1 MRPLRS
7 PYLRLAS
14 LLLPLAGSGCV
25 VVADNQLHRDDAGK
39 TIVIPAGQG
48 RAYDD
53 YHYAPAV
60 RVGDTVIVSGIPAGG
75 EGSYEDQIRRMFERA
90 RKTLEAADAKLADV
104 VEINTFHAQPKD
116 SAAFNAEFER
126 FLKVHKEYFPEGY
139 PAWTAVG
146 TTALLAPG
154 AVVEMRLVA
163 VTGAGRSL
171 RVQRQD

>member
-1 MRPLRS
+1 MSSRSPLRLTL
-7 PYLRLAS
+7 PA
-14 LLLPLAGSGCV
+14 LLLPLLTSGCV
-25 VVADNQLHRDDAGK
+25 VVTDNAIGSETARK

-48 RAYDD
+48 EAYDA

-75 EGSYEDQIRRMFERA
+75 PGSYEDQVRRMFERA
-90 RKTLEAADAKLADV
+90 QKVLEAAGANLSDV
-104 VEINTFHAQPKD
+104 VEINSFHAQPRD
-116 SAAFNAEFER
+116 SAAFNTEFER
-126 FLKVHKEYFPEGY
+126 FLKIHKEYFPSGY

-163 VTGAGRSL
+163 VVGAGRSEKIKRL
-171 RVQRQD
+171 D

>member
-1 MRPLRS
+1 MPLS
-7 PYLRLAS
+7 AQTRLAFAA
-14 LLLPLAGSGCV
+14 LLPLLASGCV
-25 VVADNQLHRDDAGK
+25 VVTDNAVGSGTARK

-48 RAYDD
+48 EAYDR

-75 EGSYEDQIRRMFERA
+75 PGSYEDQVRRMFERA
-90 RKTLEAADAKLADV
+90 KKVLEAAGAEMSDV

-126 FLKVHKEYFPEGY
+126 FLVLHKEYFPSGY

-154 AVVEMRLVA
+154 AVLEMRLVA
-163 VTGAGRSL
+163 VIGAGGKLKVVRH
-171 RVQRQD
+171 D

>member
-1 MRPLRS
+1 MPRPQLR
-7 PYLRLAS
+7 LALAS
-14 LLLPLAGSGCV
+14 LLLPLLASGCV
-25 VVADNQLHRDDAGK
+25 VVADNTSDSGDSPRK
-39 TIVIPAGQG
+39 TIIIPAGQG
-48 RAYDD
+48 QAYDD

-75 EGSYEDQIRRMFERA
+75 TGSYEDQVRHMFDRA
-90 RKTLEAADAKLADV
+90 RKVLEAAGANLSDV

-126 FLKVHKEYFPEGY
+126 FLKVHREYFPSGY

-154 AVVEMRLVA
+154 AVLEMRLVA
-163 VTGAGRSL
+163 VIGAGRSE
-171 RVQRQD
+171 RIKRFD

>member
-1 MRPLRS
+1 MPMRFLHPV
-7 PYLRLAS
+7 ATA
-14 LLLPLAGSGCV
+14 LLLPLLAGGCV
-25 VVADNQLHRDDAGK
+25 VVTDNAISGSPGRK
-39 TIVIPAGQG
+39 TIVIPAGQD

-60 RVGDTVIVSGIPAGG
+60 RAGDTVIVSGIPAGG
-75 EGSYEDQIRRMFERA
+75 PGSYEDQVRRLFERA
-90 RKTLEAADAKLADV
+90 RKVLEASGSSLADV

-126 FLKVHKEYFPEGY
+126 FLQVHREFFPSNY

-154 AVVEMRLVA
+154 AVLEMRLVA
-163 VTGAGRSL
+163 VVDAGRSVKI
-171 RVQRQD
+171 RRGD